1 MTLIAVLVLGFFLGM
16 RHATDADHVI
26 AVTTIVGR
34 KRTTRAALAVGALWG
49 LGHSVTLLVVGSAIV
64 LFGVV
69 IPPRLGLSM
78 EMSVAVM
85 LIVLGAMNLSGAL
98 RSIDRAA
105 HDAPSAAELEERHAL
120 RPVVIGVVHGLAGSA
135 AVALLVLATIREA
148 AWAVFY
154 LAVFGIGTVAGM
166 MLLTTAMAMPIAAAS
181 RRFGSVERRLAHATG
196 VLSIAFGLFLAYRI
210 GIVDGLFLGQASW
223 SPN

>member
-16 RHATDADHVI
+16 RHATDADHVV

-49 LGHSVTLLVVGSAIV
+49 LGHSVTLLVVGGAIV

-105 HDAPSAAELEERHAL
+105 HGASAPELEERHAL

-223 SPN
+223 SPH